1 MSQRNFKDETL
12 AIRQQLSQTIHGEH
26 STPMYLTSSYA
37 FSSGDEMADAFAGV
51 TDANVY
57 SRYSNPN
64 VEELVT
70 KFRSLEE
77 GEAGLATAT
86 GMAAAFSIFAAL
98 LKSGDHII
106 ASRALFGSAIQILSN
121 ILPKWGIT
129 CTYVDP
135 VDVDS
140 WDKAV
145 QKNTKMVFLET
156 PSNPSLWVTDLS
168 KVNALAKAHN
178 LIFVVDNCFATPVLQ
193 KPIRFGADLVFHSTT
208 KYTDGH
214 GRVLGGIIVGKKSL
228 IELIMYFNRHTG
240 PSLSA
245 FNAWLMSKS
254 LETLAVRVH
263 AHCKNADMLYHNLCS
278 NKNLE
283 HVLYP
288 FAADNPQ
295 LELAKKQMKEGGG
308 IIGLRVKG
316 GYEETLRFI
325 NHLEMISIS
334 PNLGDTRTIATH
346 PTSSTHSRLTE
357 QERLAVGITPNLVR
371 ISVGLEHIDDIT
383 EDILIALDHV

>member
-214 GRVLGGIIVGKKSL
+214 GRVLGGIIVGKKSH

>member
-1 MSQRNFKDETL
+1 MTKRIYKPETL
-12 AIRQQLSQTIHGEH
+12 AIRQQLSQTMHGEH
-26 STPMYLTSSYA
+26 STPLYLTSSYA
-37 FSSGDEMADAFAGV
+37 FASGDDMADAFAGI

-64 VEELVT
+64 VEELVK
-70 KFRSLEE
+70 KFCSLEE
-77 GEAGLATAT
+77 AEAGIATAS
-86 GMAAAFSIFAAL
+86 GMAAIFSIFASL

-121 ILPKWGIT
+121 ILPKWGIS

-135 VDVDS
+135 VDVDT
-140 WDKAV
+140 WEAAI
-145 QKNTKMVFLET
+145 QKNTKLVFLET
-156 PSNPSLWVTDLS
+156 PSNPSLWITDLE
-168 KVNALAKAHN
+168 KVNVIAKAHN
-178 LIFVVDNCFATPVLQ
+178 LIFVVDNCFATPILQ
-193 KPIRFGADLVFHSTT
+193 KPILFGADLVVHSTT

-214 GRVLGGIIVGKKSL
+214 GRVLGGIIVGRKDL
-228 IELIMYFNRHTG
+228 IELINYFNRHTG

-263 AHCKNADMLYHNLCS
+263 AHCENAAELVDRLTS
-278 NKNLE
+278 SKKLE
-283 HVLYP
+283 SVIYP
-288 FAADNPQ
+288 FASDHPQ
-295 LELAKKQMKEGGG
+295 LNLAKKQMKSGGG
-308 IIGLRVKG
+308 IVGLRIKG
-316 GYEETLRFI
+316 DYNDTLKFI
-325 NHLEMISIS
+325 NHLEMVSVS

-357 QERLAVGITPNLVR
+357 GERMAVGITPNLVR

-383 EDILIALDHV
+383 EDILNALSNV

>member
-1 MSQRNFKDETL
+1 MTKRKYRDETL
-12 AIRQQLSQTIHGEH
+12 AIRQQLAQTIHGEH
-26 STPMYLTSSYA
+26 STPLYLTSSYA

-70 KFRSLEE
+70 KFCSLEE
-77 GEAGLATAT
+77 GEAGIATAT
-86 GMAAAFSIFAAL
+86 GMAAVFSIFAAL

-140 WDKAV
+140 WEQSI
-145 QKNTKMVFLET
+145 QKNTKLVFLET
-156 PSNPSLWVTDLS
+156 PSNPSLWITDLT
-168 KVNALAKAHN
+168 KVNALAKAHQ
-178 LIFVVDNCFATPVLQ
+178 LIYVVDNCFATPVLQ
-193 KPIRFGADLVFHSTT
+193 KPILFGADLVFHSTT

-214 GRVLGGIIVGKKSL
+214 GRVLGGIIVGRKDL
-228 IELIMYFNRHTG
+228 IEQITFFNRHTG

-254 LETLAVRVH
+254 LESLAVRVH
-263 AHCKNADMLYHNLCS
+263 AHSLSASLLYDRLKS
-278 NKNLE
+278 NPKLE
-283 HVLYP
+283 SVIYP
-288 FAADNPQ
+288 FAPNHPQ
-295 LELAKKQMKEGGG
+295 VDLAKKQMKSGGG
-308 IIGLRVKG
+308 IVGLRIQG
-316 GYEETLRFI
+316 DYNDTLQFI
-325 NHLEMISIS
+325 NHLEMISVS
-334 PNLGDTRTIATH
+334 PNLGDTRSIATH
-346 PTSSTHSRLTE
+346 PNSSTHSRLTE
-357 QERLAVGITPNLVR
+357 NERIAVGITPNLVR
-371 ISVGLEHIDDIT
+371 LSVGLEHIDDIT
-383 EDILIALDHV
+383 EDIENALTHV

>member
-1 MSQRNFKDETL
+1 MNQRNFKDETL

-37 FSSGDEMADAFAGV
+37 FASGDEMADAFAGV

-135 VDVDS
+135 VNVDS
-140 WDKAV
+140 WEKAV

-168 KVNALAKAHN
+168 KVNTLAKAHN

-263 AHCKNADMLYHNLCS
+263 AHCKNADMLYHKLCS
-278 NKNLE
+278 NKKLE

-288 FAADNPQ
+288 FAPDNPQ

-316 GYEETLRFI
+316 GYDETLRFI

>member
-156 PSNPSLWVTDLS
+156 PSNPSLWVTDLF

>member
-1 MSQRNFKDETL
+1 MTLRKYKDETI
-12 AIRQQLSQTIHGEH
+12 AIRQQLAQTIHGEH
-26 STPMYLTSSYA
+26 STPLYLTSSYA
-37 FSSGDEMADAFAGV
+37 FTSGDAMADAFAGV

-64 VEELVT
+64 VEELVA
-70 KFRSLEE
+70 KFCSLEQA
-77 GEAGLATAT
+77 EAGIASAT
-86 GMAAAFSIFAAL
+86 GMAAAFSIFGAL

-135 VDVDS
+135 VNVES
-140 WDKAV
+140 WSEGL
-145 QKNTKMVFLET
+145 QKNTKMIFLET
-156 PSNPSLWVTDLS
+156 PSNPSLWITDLTKAS
-168 KVNALAKAHN
+168 LFAKTHD
-178 LIFVVDNCFATPVLQ
+178 LILVVDNCFATPVIQ
-193 KPIRFGADLVFHSTT
+193 KPILFGADLVFHSTT

-214 GRVLGGIIVGKKSL
+214 GRVLGGITVGRAAL
-228 IELIMYFNRHTG
+228 IEQITYFNRHTG

-254 LETLAVRVH
+254 LETLAVRVKAH
-263 AHCKNADMLYHNLCS
+263 ADNASKLAERLTAHPR
-278 NKNLE
+278 LE
-283 HVLYP
+283 GVVYP
-288 FAADNPQ
+288 FAPDHPQ
-295 LELAKKQMKEGGG
+295 VDLAKKQMNSGGG
-308 IIGLRVKG
+308 IISLRVKG
-316 GYEETLRFI
+316 DYQDTLRFI

-346 PTSSTHSRLTE
+346 PTSSTHSKLTE
-357 QERLAVGITPNLVR
+357 ADRTAVGITPNLVR
-371 ISVGLEHIDDIT
+371 LSIGLEHIDDIE